1 MLFRNKI
8 CEPRT
13 KNIIDILFDIFSLPA
28 LILFFFP
35 QVKTRFMDLL
45 NLFKTSSGERSRES
59 TNEGSC
65 SDDEDEDG
73 SETIGESEGEQTR
86 DLL

>member
-1 MLFRNKI
+1 
-8 CEPRT
+8 
-13 KNIIDILFDIFSLPA
+13 
-28 LILFFFP
+28 
-35 QVKTRFMDLL
+35 MDLL